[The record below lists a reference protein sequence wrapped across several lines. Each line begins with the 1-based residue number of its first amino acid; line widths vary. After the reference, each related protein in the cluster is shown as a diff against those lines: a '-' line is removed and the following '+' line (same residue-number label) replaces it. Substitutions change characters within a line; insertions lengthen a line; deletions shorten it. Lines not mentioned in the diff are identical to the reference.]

1 MSSLRTYA
9 AKYASLG
16 YGVVP
21 LHWVRDDGICS
32 CGNHSCPKPA
42 KHPLTQHGAS
52 EPIIDP
58 EIATQQWD
66 ATPQANIGLVAKT
79 SRWLILDIDSEEARD
94 YFRSIADHETITAM
108 RTAPINKT
116 GNGWHIIF
124 TDPTGE
130 YSPSVGTGDN
140 LGIDIR
146 VGVSYIVAPPSVH
159 VSGHQYRWVQ
169 NEPPFDPP
177 APTRWLLEY
186 LDSRASDKAKI
197 IIDDQTIVKQGGRNQ
212 AMTELGGAM
221 RRRGFGQ
228 EEIKAALILAN
239 QRINQPPLSEREIGG
254 IAHSLAKYEPS
265 DLPRSMQDAGI
276 DMQAIDEIITNVD
289 DIDTPSLG
297 DALELLNVREMMET
311 DPPEINWVWS
321 DYLARGTL
329 NLLHGD
335 AGLGKS
341 MISLAIASHCTTG
354 TELLGRACASTNV
367 VIIDAENS
375 QAEIHRRIRTAYDR
389 VSNAD
394 LLHYYRADDAIL
406 GQREATAELFAWIKR
421 ETSASLFILDSQR
434 ALWNGDEKE
443 QGEAGRMLRYLARV
457 AEALDICILEIHH
470 DTKAGAYSGSS
481 DISAALTG
489 SRLHLTR
496 ASKRDDADS
505 EEWSQRKL
513 VHAKCRLGA
522 EQPVEQF
529 KIEMHNGIEL
539 VHAGPTSNIDYIS
552 RMIAAYARE
561 HEAWPIVPTRDIHA
575 EIEDMKE
582 RRTRANVYA
591 HMHANGIIESSPKH
605 GERHVRFVD
614 QTALNSHS

>member
-94 YFRSIADHETITAM
+94 YFRSIADDETITAM

-394 LLHYYRADDAIL
+394 RLHYYRADDAIL

-489 SRLHLTR
+489 SRLHLKR
-496 ASKRDDADS
+496 AAKKDDPDA
-505 EEWSQRKL
+505 EGWNERHL
-513 VHAKCRLGA
+513 VHAKCRMGA
-522 EQPVEQF
+522 EQPIEQF
-529 KIEMHNGIEL
+529 RIEL
-539 VHAGPTSNIDYIS
+539 STGIDLARSGPTSDLGALANRVLS
-552 RMIAAYARE
+552 VARL
-561 HEAWPIVPTRDIHA
+561 HDAFPIVPLAYLHD
-575 EIEDMKE
+575 EIEELSND
-582 RRTRANVYA
+582 RTWRYLKA
-591 HMHANGIIESSPKH
+591 HMKANRMIDSEPGRGQKH
-605 GERHVRFVD
+605 MTFATNE
-614 QTALNSHS
+614 AILPN